1 MVAGLIVVAMAVV
14 SAALVTLLIGL
25 CLGYSSFNQCLATL
39 DALLLC
45 IYFAAEFAHGG
56 GNPMNRSG
64 M

>member
-1 MVAGLIVVAMAVV
+1 MVGGLIGIALATA
-14 SAALVTLLIGL
+14 SAALVTAVIG
-25 CLGYSSFNQCLATL
+25 CFVGYSSFNQCLAML